1 MLKRIDFNAPV
12 IEANGK
18 TYRLKK
24 EISINRFREL
34 EKMEVEFYYGF
45 TMQEMFDKLKDAFG
59 DLNKNKLAD
68 ASVKVYRLME
78 GVADKVDK
86 RENVMLRMC
95 TLFLCTEDED
105 LTVWTEDLAKQKID
119 DWAKEGFAIDDFFT
133 LAANLVPGFI
143 NDYEKILAGTLL
155 EEEKKEKKPQ
165 SGKP

>member
-1 MLKRIDFNAPV
+1 MLKSIDFNAPV

-45 TMQEMFDKLKDAFG
+45 TMQEMFDKLKDAFS

-155 EEEKKEKKPQ
+155 EEEKNQKKQP
-165 SGKP
+165 

>member
-45 TMQEMFDKLKDAFG
+45 TMQEMFDKLKDAFS

-155 EEEKKEKKPQ
+155 EEEKNQKKQP
-165 SGKP
+165 